1 MKIVEVQYEVRKL
14 TLIESYKIAYE
25 TVGSCENVFLKIIT
39 DTGLI
44 GHGCAAPDMEITHE
58 TAQDVVHSIERD
70 LKPLLLGELPFQ
82 RARFNHILKMET
94 ASGSSC
100 RCMMDI
106 ALCDLYSRKA
116 QLPLYQFLGG
126 FRHKI
131 ATSITIG
138 ILPLHETLDK
148 AKGYL
153 EQGFKVLKLKGGL
166 NMEED
171 VEKVSKLRE
180 QCGRTFDLRFD
191 ANQGYTIA
199 QSIEFIEKT
208 RNASI
213 EIFEQPTPTHDSEAM
228 AEVTQSV
235 HVPVMADESL
245 RSLKDAFHITQ
256 NELANMVNIKI
267 QKVGGILESAHINSL
282 AKGAGMEVMVGCLDE
297 SSLGIAAGLHF
308 ALSRPNIE
316 FADLDGHLDLQDDP
330 VKGLFKIE
338 DGFMIPSQ
346 EHGLGNVTY

>member
-1 MKIVEVQYEVRKL
+1 MKIVEIQYEVRKL
-14 TLIESYKIAYE
+14 TLAEPYKIAYE
-25 TVGSCENVFLKIIT
+25 TVGSCENVFLKIIS

-44 GHGCAAPDMEITHE
+44 GYGCATPDLEITHE
-58 TAQDVVHSIERD
+58 TAQDVVRSIERD

-82 RARFNHILKMET
+82 RARFNHLLKMET
-94 ASGSSC
+94 ASRSSC

-138 ILPLHETLDK
+138 ILPLDETLDK
-148 AKGYL
+148 AMGYL
-153 EQGFKVLKLKGGL
+153 RQGFRVLKLKGGL

-180 QCGRTFDLRFD
+180 QFGTAFDLRFD

-208 RNASI
+208 RNARI
-213 EIFEQPTPTHDSEAM
+213 EIFEQPTPTGDSEAM

-267 QKVGGILESAHINSL
+267 QKVGGILESEHINSL

-308 ALSRPNIE
+308 ALSRPNIK

-338 DGFMIPSQ
+338 EGFMIPSQ
-346 EHGLGNVTY
+346 EPGLGNVTY